1 MHRRSYLSIAGG
13 SICSDGYELVRTF
26 MLSGTVGH
34 SIKLAEVKV
43 GIGRWTIGFAALAL
57 CGVPAATLAAETR
70 APSYKITHTIP
81 LGDGERWDYV
91 TFDPSSNRLFVAHG
105 DHVTVVDAKKGTV
118 VGQIGTFPGGTH
130 GIGISTAT
138 GHGYTDDG
146 KAGTVTAFDLATLK
160 SVGQIPAAPDAD
172 GIIFDPPSRHM
183 FVINGDSGSIT
194 VVDPEKNSAIA
205 NISVGAGL
213 EAGEVDG
220 LGKLYV
226 DGAENHEIVEID
238 TKKNTIDA
246 HWPMPGCTRPH
257 GIAVDPATRRVF
269 ATCINNVLIVLDAD
283 NGAIITKLPIGSSSD
298 GAAFDP
304 VRKLILSSN
313 GEGTLSVIQEKDA
326 QTFVSLD
333 ATKTA
338 PSARTIA
345 IDPQTGRLFLPAA
358 DIAKIDPPTT
368 PGGRPH
374 FTYVPGSLKMLV
386 LDPQP

>member
-1 MHRRSYLSIAGG
+1 
-13 SICSDGYELVRTF
+13 V
-26 MLSGTVGH
+26 
-34 SIKLAEVKV
+34 
-43 GIGRWTIGFAALAL
+43 
-57 CGVPAATLAAETR
+57 
-70 APSYKITHTIP
+70 
-81 LGDGERWDYV
+81 
-91 TFDPSSNRLFVAHG
+91 
-105 DHVTVVDAKKGTV
+105 
-118 VGQIGTFPGGTH
+118 
-130 GIGISTAT
+130 
-138 GHGYTDDG
+138 
-146 KAGTVTAFDLATLK
+146 
-160 SVGQIPAAPDAD
+160 
-172 GIIFDPPSRHM
+172 